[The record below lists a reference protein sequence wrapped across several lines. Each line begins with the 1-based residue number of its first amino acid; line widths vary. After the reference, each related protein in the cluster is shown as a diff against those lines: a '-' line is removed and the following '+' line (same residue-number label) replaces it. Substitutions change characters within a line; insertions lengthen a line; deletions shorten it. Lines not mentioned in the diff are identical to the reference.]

1 MHTSEV
7 NVPRFV
13 LWTHSRCRWVPVL
26 VSADASEL
34 CGIASECATGG
45 MRVMVLA
52 KGAVPCDA

>member
-1 MHTSEV
+1 MK
-7 NVPRFV
+7 FV
-13 LWTHSRCRWVPVL
+13 LWVHSRGCWTPAI

-34 CGIASECATGG
+34 CGIASECADGG